1 MNYIIAILM
10 ILLVLKIIELE
21 KRISHLE
28 GHDPLSQHRS
38 VLVTHPNNLND
49 FGSRVYVI
57 NDEMLKRK

>member
-1 MNYIIAILM
+1 MNYIIATLI
-10 ILLVLKIIELE
+10 ILLVLKIMEMD

-28 GHDPLSQHRS
+28 GHDPSSQHRS

-57 NDEMLKRK
+57 NDQLYKRK

>member
-1 MNYIIAILM
+1 M